1 MESIGLPT
9 SETPTLQRDFPRRD
23 SAATARCPVRKYQDE
38 RAIASK
44 ESTSL
49 ADRGKWQKETPKG
62 RNPKRAD
69 AGHRFSAGGPRH
81 QFGKENY
88 MGGLGVLFNISSLE
102 SQNQLSQTNS
112 SLQNTLTQLTTGSRI
127 NSGADDPA
135 GLQISNL
142 LNASIAALNQS
153 VNNASDS
160 VGYAQVA
167 DGALSQ
173 VGTLLNTA
181 VTLATEASNGGLSS
195 AQLGA
200 LGTEYNS
207 ILSEINDIGANTN
220 YNGAAVFTSATTNAF
235 LTDLTTSYTIG
246 ISTTVL
252 VTGSTGLNL
261 TTTDFTVSG
270 NPQSALAQ
278 INSAIVSVGQLR
290 GQIGAAINQLND
302 GSNIDTVEAQNTTT
316 ALNTINSAN
325 IPQVVSDLNKYT
337 ILEQTGIYSLT
348 EANAIPQGLLKLLQ

>member
-1 MESIGLPT
+1 
-9 SETPTLQRDFPRRD
+9 
-23 SAATARCPVRKYQDE
+23 
-38 RAIASK
+38 
-44 ESTSL
+44 
-49 ADRGKWQKETPKG
+49 
-62 RNPKRAD
+62 
-69 AGHRFSAGGPRH
+69 
-81 QFGKENY
+81 